1 MFFMLARVLLS
12 GSCCAH
18 FHGRNRYGVSATQL
32 TERVHPMLKN
42 FMQPGN
48 VKTDSNRSS
57 HSAYEPP
64 KPAESPK
71 LAEATR
77 ADYLEARKSAPGE
90 DGNKL
95 IVGPNI
101 KLKGSEITDCEI
113 LVVEGRVEASMNSRD
128 IRIAEGGV
136 FSGKAEIDVAE
147 VRGTF
152 EGDLTARKRLVIYAT
167 GKVSGVIRYGA
178 MMIEEGGIISGDVA
192 TLSAGASLAKLPEA
206 PAQISAPEPLEEI
219 TSGLEQIHFGST
231 LARNQAGKRQG

>member
-1 MFFMLARVLLS
+1 
-12 GSCCAH
+12 
-18 FHGRNRYGVSATQL
+18 
-32 TERVHPMLKN
+32 MLKN
-42 FMQPGN
+42 FMNTGN
-48 VKTDSNRSS
+48 DKTESNRVSPS
-57 HSAYEPP
+57 TLDASRRTAPPAKTAEPVRT
-64 KPAESPK
+64 
-71 LAEATR
+71 EATTVR
-77 ADYLEARKSAPGE
+77 VPNDVTNE

-178 MMIEEGGIISGDVA
+178 MMVEEGGTISGDVA
-192 TLSAGASLAKLPEA
+192 TLASGPSLAKVPDAETQTESDTHS
-206 PAQISAPEPLEEI
+206 PTAQDLISGAA
-219 TSGLEQIHFGST
+219 F
-231 LARNQAGKRQG
+231 ARGQRR

>member
-1 MFFMLARVLLS
+1 
-12 GSCCAH
+12 
-18 FHGRNRYGVSATQL
+18 
-32 TERVHPMLKN
+32 MLKN
-42 FMQPGN
+42 FMHPGN
-48 VKTDSNRSS
+48 VKTDSNRTSPTAS
-57 HSAYEPP
+57 HSKHEPAKRAEP
-64 KPAESPK
+64 VKPVDAPR
-71 LAEATR
+71 AEA
-77 ADYLEARKSAPGE
+77 YPEATKNAPSE
-90 DGNKL
+90 AGNKL

-167 GKVSGVIRYGA
+167 GRVSGVIRYGA
-178 MMIEEGGIISGDVA
+178 LMVEEGGSISGDVA
-192 TLSAGASLAKLPEA
+192 TLSAGARLTKVPETA
-206 PAQISAPEPLEEI
+206 AQATEPVQEKTAE
-219 TSGLEQIHFGST
+219 LEQIQFGST

>member
-1 MFFMLARVLLS
+1 
-12 GSCCAH
+12 
-18 FHGRNRYGVSATQL
+18 
-32 TERVHPMLKN
+32 MLKN
-42 FMQPGN
+42 FMNTGN
-48 VKTDSNRSS
+48 EKTEPNRVSPSTLDASRRTAPLPKAAEPVRDEAPTVRVPNEVSN
-57 HSAYEPP
+57 
-64 KPAESPK
+64 
-71 LAEATR
+71 
-77 ADYLEARKSAPGE
+77 E

-178 MMIEEGGIISGDVA
+178 MMVEEGGTISGDVA
-192 TLSAGASLAKLPEA
+192 TLAAGPGLAKVPDAETQA
-206 PAQISAPEPLEEI
+206 ESDTHSPTAQDLISGAA
-219 TSGLEQIHFGST
+219 F
-231 LARNQAGKRQG
+231 ARGQRRQG

>member
-1 MFFMLARVLLS
+1 
-12 GSCCAH
+12 
-18 FHGRNRYGVSATQL
+18 
-32 TERVHPMLKN
+32 MLKN
-42 FMQPGN
+42 FMHPSNPGN

-57 HSAYEPP
+57 HSAYEPA

-71 LAEATR
+71 AAEVTKE
-77 ADYLEARKSAPGE
+77 EASPVAAKYERNEEGS
-90 DGNKL
+90 KL

-192 TLSAGASLAKLPEA
+192 TLSAGASVTKLPEVS
-206 PAQISAPEPLEEI
+206 AQTTAPEPAQEKA
-219 TSGLEQIHFGST
+219 SGLEQIHFGST
-231 LARNQAGKRQG
+231 LARNAVGKRQG

>member
-1 MFFMLARVLLS
+1 
-12 GSCCAH
+12 
-18 FHGRNRYGVSATQL
+18 
-32 TERVHPMLKN
+32 MLKN
-42 FMQPGN
+42 FMHTGTE
-48 VKTDSNRSS
+48 KTESNRVIASTLD
-57 HSAYEPP
+57 AARRTAPLAKAAEPVR
-64 KPAESPK
+64 AETP
-71 LAEATR
+71 TVR
-77 ADYLEARKSAPGE
+77 VPNE

-167 GKVSGVIRYGA
+167 GKVNGVIRYGA
-178 MMIEEGGIISGDVA
+178 LMVEEGGTISGDVA
-192 TLSAGASLAKLPEA
+192 TLATGPSLAKVPDAETQA
-206 PAQISAPEPLEEI
+206 ESDAHSPTAQDLISGAA
-219 TSGLEQIHFGST
+219 F
-231 LARNQAGKRQG
+231 ARGRRQG